1 MEVVRDKAL
10 LRRIWAPVDVLDD
23 ALWEEPANAWIL
35 LLASRSLNYVRHR
48 APFLKAKEDNKMPQK
63 IQWYR
68 PLPRA
73 SI

>member
-10 LRRIWAPVDVLDD
+10 LRRIWAPIDVLDD
-23 ALWEEPANAWIL
+23 ASREEPANAWIL
-35 LLASRSLNYVRHR
+35 LLASRSLNYIRHR
-48 APFLKAKEDNKMPQK
+48 AAFLKADEDNTMPMKM
-63 IQWYR
+63 QWYR